1 MEKEDLIVRLLC
13 LANEKT
19 CHVEVDAGKA
29 VVKGIFVFDIPS
41 RAPRLAEG
49 SCRGERESGGR
60 AVAED
65 TLAAVALC
73 VRCQSTRY
81 ILHGNETLLSYIVI
95 NFLL

>member
-41 RAPRLAEG
+41 RAPRLA
-49 SCRGERESGGR
+49 SRKAAAGESAR
-60 AVAED
+60 AVAVRLLKTRSLQRRSACGVNPRVIFCMATRLFCH
-65 TLAAVALC
+65 TL
-73 VRCQSTRY
+73 
-81 ILHGNETLLSYIVI
+81 
-95 NFLL
+95 